1 MTEFVLQLDPARLR
15 ALQDLADAQ
24 GRTPEAV
31 AEEAVRA
38 YLSTERRTVRAVGE
52 RLARE
57 HADLLQRLGE

>member
-1 MTEFVLQLDPARLR
+1 MSDFFLQLDPARLH

-31 AEEAVRA
+31 VEEAVCG
-38 YLSTERRTVRAVGE
+38 YLRDERLTVRAVGE

-57 HADLLQRLGE
+57 HADLLRRLGE